1 MNNNNIDNWLNNLN
15 EFQEGLVLILFG
27 VIVFFVARYIHKDFN
42 NEGYKP
48 FKPFRRKNKSQSEDN
63 FIIIM
68 YMRSFWS
75 IYIGLFII
83 LFGVYK
89 IFRYFF

>member
-1 MNNNNIDNWLNNLN
+1 MKDTNLSN
-15 EFQEGLVLILFG
+15 LSE
-27 VIVFFVARYIHKDFN
+27 K
-42 NEGYKP
+42 
-48 FKPFRRKNKSQSEDN
+48 KNKSQSEDN

>member
-1 MNNNNIDNWLNNLN
+1 MNNNIDNWLNGLN
-15 EFQEGLVLILFG
+15 EFQEGLTLISFG
-27 VIVFFVARYIHKDFN
+27 VIILIISKFIHKDLN

-63 FIIIM
+63 FFIIM
-68 YMRSFWS
+68 YMRSFWG

-83 LFGVYK
+83 LFGIYK
-89 IFRYFF
+89 SLRYFF